1 VDPDIDPD
9 KKFSVNLS
17 PDVAKALRFLADQ
30 RGVTVTEVVPEPK
43 LTYCG
48 TCGRKFRPEQLTR
61 HKCEAC
67 RTR

>member
-1 VDPDIDPD
+1 MEP
-9 KKFSVNLS
+9 KKPSMTLA

-30 RGVTVTEVVPEPK
+30 RGVAVTEITPEPK

-48 TCGRKFRPEQLTR
+48 TCGRKFHPEQLTR
-61 HKCEAC
+61 HECEAC